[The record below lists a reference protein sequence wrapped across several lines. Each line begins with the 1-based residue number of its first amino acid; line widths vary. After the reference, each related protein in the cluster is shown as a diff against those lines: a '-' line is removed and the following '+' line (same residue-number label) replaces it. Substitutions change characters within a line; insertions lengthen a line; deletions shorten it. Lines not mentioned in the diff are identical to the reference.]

1 MSEDD
6 AERPREFRHSS
17 RSGGIPR
24 SGRVGLLI
32 SHLSLIFKKDQEIK
46 PTKSSQDEDSGD

>member
-32 SHLSLIFKKDQEIK
+32 WKGLPLSEL
-46 PTKSSQDEDSGD
+46 SSALTSPITSWRDRTG